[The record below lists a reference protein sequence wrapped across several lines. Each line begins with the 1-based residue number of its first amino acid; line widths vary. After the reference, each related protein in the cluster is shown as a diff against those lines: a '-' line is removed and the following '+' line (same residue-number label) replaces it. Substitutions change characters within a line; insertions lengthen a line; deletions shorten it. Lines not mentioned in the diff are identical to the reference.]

1 VTAVPATAH
10 HEVRGSRVRLSWGT
24 VVTGAVV
31 VTLLRPVSWALGL
44 AGFLAGGG
52 IVLVAWPILVLPT
65 PTGLQNS
72 LGGPVST
79 LVFGAPSPALVA
91 LIAGAAVGAVVL
103 VLAGTLAGAWAE
115 RQGITVVLEGAG
127 DDGLPLPTTDL
138 AGAPGTGAVAVVRL
152 LSLCPVGIAAAA
164 AWTPLYEATYHELIM
179 PRDLVTPL
187 PVRVLGEVPWLVLG
201 LAAVWVLADAAAA
214 VGVRRLVLER
224 RPVLA
229 SWLLGWADL
238 VRRPQRILPTALVG
252 TGVLVLLV
260 GPAMVAAAI
269 GWGRVR
275 EILAEDRDPV
285 VIGGALAIWV
295 AIWLGGLVLAGVG
308 AAIRAAAWT
317 LEMPMRT
324 PGGTGTGS
332 PSPD

>member
-1 VTAVPATAH
+1 MTAAPAAAH

-24 VVTGAVV
+24 VITGAFV

-65 PTGLQNS
+65 PTGLQNA

-79 LVFGAPSPALVA
+79 LVFGGPSPELLARIVGG
-91 LIAGAAVGAVVL
+91 ITGGAAL
-103 VLAGTLAGAWAE
+103 VLAGTLGGAWAE
-115 RQGITVVLEGAG
+115 RQGIAVVLDAAA
-127 DDGLPLPTTDL
+127 DDGLALPPADL
-138 AGAPGTGAVAVVRL
+138 AGAPGAGRVAVVRL
-152 LSLCPVGIAAAA
+152 LSLVPVAIAAAL
-164 AWTPLYEATYHELIM
+164 AWTPLYDATYHELIL

-201 LAAVWVLADAAAA
+201 LAAVWVLSDAAAA

-224 RPVLA
+224 RPVMA

-238 VRRPQRILPTALVG
+238 VRRPHRIIPTALVG
-252 TGVLVLLV
+252 AGVLALLL

-275 EILAEDRDPV
+275 DILAGDREPV
-285 VIGGALAIWV
+285 IILGAVAIWV
-295 AIWLGGLVLAGVG
+295 SIWLGGLVLAGVG
-308 AAIRAAAWT
+308 AAVRAATWT
-317 LEMPMRT
+317 LEMPMRPSDGSASGGSS
-324 PGGTGTGS
+324 PG
-332 PSPD
+332 

>member
-10 HEVRGSRVRLSWGT
+10 REVRGSRARLPWGT
-24 VVTGAVV
+24 VMTGAFV
-31 VTLLRPVSWALGL
+31 VTLLRPISWALGL

-79 LVFGAPSPALVA
+79 LVFGTPSPTVLA
-91 LIAGAAVGAVVL
+91 LIAGTIVAGSALVV
-103 VLAGTLAGAWAE
+103 AGTLAGAWAE
-115 RQGITVVLEGAG
+115 RQGIAIVLEAAADDGLALPAVDLEGA
-127 DDGLPLPTTDL
+127 P
-138 AGAPGTGAVAVVRL
+138 GAARVAVVRL
-152 LSLCPVGIAAAA
+152 LSLSPVVIAAAL
-164 AWTPLYEATYHELIM
+164 AWRPLYDATYHELVM

-187 PVRVLGEVPWLVLG
+187 PLRVLGEVPWVVLG
-201 LAAVWVLADAAAA
+201 LVVVWLLSDAAAA

-224 RPVLA
+224 QTVFA

-238 VRRPQRILPTALVG
+238 ARRPKRILPTALVG
-252 TGVLVLLV
+252 TAVLALLV
-260 GPAMVAAAI
+260 GPAMGAAAI

-275 EILAEDRDPV
+275 DILAGDREPV
-285 VIGGALAIWV
+285 IILGALAIWV
-295 AIWLGGLVLAGVG
+295 SIWLGGLVLAGVG
-308 AAIRAAAWT
+308 AAVRAATWT
-317 LEMPMRT
+317 LEVPMRAPDGT
-324 PGGTGTGS
+324 AAGG